1 MDDTDDFTGPGPD
14 LIHARTLEEGRF
26 AIQKCNSCGNHVFMP
41 RVLCPHCGGSRLEWT
56 PIDGRGTVHST
67 TVVRRRPEKGGDYD
81 VSLIDLEEGVR
92 LMSRVEE
99 IDPAA
104 VRIGMDVK
112 ARIVE
117 TKSGNVLTFVPA

>member
-1 MDDTDDFTGPGPD
+1 
-14 LIHARTLEEGRF
+14 
-26 AIQKCNSCGNHVFMP
+26 
-41 RVLCPHCGGSRLEWT
+41 
-56 PIDGRGTVHST
+56 
-67 TVVRRRPEKGGDYD
+67 
-81 VSLIDLEEGVR
+81 
-92 LMSRVEE
+92 MSRVEE

>member
-1 MDDTDDFTGPGPD
+1 MDDTDNFTGPGPD
-14 LIHARTLEEGRF
+14 FVHARTLEEGRF
-26 AIQKCNSCGNHVFMP
+26 AIQQCTS
-41 RVLCPHCGGSRLEWT
+41 
-56 PIDGRGTVHST
+56 
-67 TVVRRRPEKGGDYD
+67 GGDYD
-81 VSLIDLEEGVR
+81 VSLIDLQEGVR